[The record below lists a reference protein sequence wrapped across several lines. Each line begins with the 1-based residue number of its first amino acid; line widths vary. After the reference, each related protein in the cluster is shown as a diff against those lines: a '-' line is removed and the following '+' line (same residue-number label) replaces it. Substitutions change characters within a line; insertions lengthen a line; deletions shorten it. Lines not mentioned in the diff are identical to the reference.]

1 MKIMFFARKHR
12 RFTLPIF
19 LTNLFFSLHFAATLY
34 VGSSYLENFFSTRI
48 VSLLFIL
55 GAIGNIILFL
65 LSPYLLRLLGNR
77 RFLFSL
83 IVVDIVTT
91 LGLTFSNSSLPVA
104 LFFII
109 RGSILMLIYYS
120 LDIFLEEV
128 SENKSTGRIRGFY
141 LTIMNLAISIAPL
154 LIAYF
159 AFGNNYRTLYFVST
173 LILIPPL
180 LLSAFSF
187 HNKNVHPHHTQKR
200 TLPFASFI
208 RSKNIWKGTLCAFVL
223 EFFFAFMVVYTP
235 LYLHEYIRFSWQQI
249 GVIFTIML
257 LPFVLFEW
265 PVGKLA
271 DTKYGEKE
279 IMSLGFFLMG
289 LALIF
294 MPFLGHTVV
303 YWTMVLFLS
312 RVGASFVEVT
322 TESYFFKHVD
332 SRDIGFI
339 NIYRL
344 VRPIALILAPIIGVL
359 AINVFSFT
367 ASFLVIAIIVFWGLK
382 QSLHLKD
389 TR

>member
-1 MKIMFFARKHR
+1 
-12 RFTLPIF
+12 
-19 LTNLFFSLHFAATLY
+19 
-34 VGSSYLENFFSTRI
+34 
-48 VSLLFIL
+48 
-55 GAIGNIILFL
+55 
-65 LSPYLLRLLGNR
+65 
-77 RFLFSL
+77 
-83 IVVDIVTT
+83 
-91 LGLTFSNSSLPVA
+91 
-104 LFFII
+104 
-109 RGSILMLIYYS
+109 
-120 LDIFLEEV
+120 
-128 SENKSTGRIRGFY
+128 
-141 LTIMNLAISIAPL
+141 
-154 LIAYF
+154 
-159 AFGNNYRTLYFVST
+159 
-173 LILIPPL
+173 
-180 LLSAFSF
+180 
-187 HNKNVHPHHTQKR
+187 
-200 TLPFASFI
+200 
-208 RSKNIWKGTLCAFVL
+208 
-223 EFFFAFMVVYTP
+223 
-235 LYLHEYIRFSWQQI
+235 
-249 GVIFTIML
+249 ML